1 MALNIVVIYGSVRT
15 KRQGIKGARFV
26 VNQLEARGH
35 EVTFI
40 DPEVYDLPLLEMMY
54 KVYDE
59 GEAPETLETLAT
71 IYRNADAFV
80 FVSGEYN
87 HGIPPALKNLIDHFM
102 NVYFWRPAAIA
113 SYSGGPFGGVRAAV
127 HLRSVLAEVGLI
139 TIPSAFAMS
148 KVGKSFDEEGNA
160 QDKAY
165 ERRIQRFL
173 DELEWYAH
181 ALKEARKGGVPY
193 E

>member
-15 KRQGIKGARFV
+15 RRQGIKGARFV
-26 VNQLEARGH
+26 VKQLEARGH

-54 KVYDE
+54 KVYDK
-59 GEAPETLETLAT
+59 GDAPEMLETLAT
-71 IYRNADAFV
+71 IYRHADAFV

-87 HGIPPALKNLIDHFM
+87 HSIPPALKNLIDHFM

-113 SYSGGPFGGVRAAV
+113 SYSAGSFGGVRAAV
-127 HLRSVLAEVGLI
+127 HLRSVLAEVGLV

-160 QDKAY
+160 LDEAY